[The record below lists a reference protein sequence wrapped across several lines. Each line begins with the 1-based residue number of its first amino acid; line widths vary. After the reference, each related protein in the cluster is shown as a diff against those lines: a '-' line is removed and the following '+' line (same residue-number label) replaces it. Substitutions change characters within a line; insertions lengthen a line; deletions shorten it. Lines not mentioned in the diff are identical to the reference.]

1 MAGPCLVR
9 TQEMSGEKSG
19 LPCPG
24 LRPRPHSTS
33 GHSEQ
38 AARPIRRRAV
48 RGDRCGLGGGNRAGP
63 ISRSLGNPEDGPVSR
78 SFCCDCRF
86 SGSASLDLYCLGFD
100 GDRCSWRRVASS
112 PLLGHRS
119 RRPCASVH
127 RRRRSGVGARGRA
140 RALGVPNRR
149 RIRVRRSG
157 WDTGIDA
164 VRSRFDRDQRRPGM
178 AQGLRA
184 RDHDRHGRSE
194 RDYRRP
200 VGRGGRRDLAHRTPF
215 ESRGI

>member
-1 MAGPCLVR
+1 MAGPCLVE
-9 TQEMSGEKSG
+9 TQEMRREER
-19 LPCPG
+19 PAVPG
-24 LRPRPHSTS
+24 PAPRPHSTS

-38 AARPIRRRAV
+38 AAPIRRRAV

-63 ISRSLGNPEDGPVSR
+63 ISRSLGNPEMGRFHAP
-78 SFCCDCRF
+78 FCCDGRF

-100 GDRCSWRRVASS
+100 GDRCSWRRVASL

-119 RRPCASVH
+119 RRPCALVH

-140 RALGVPNRR
+140 RGAWRSNRR
-149 RIRVRRSG
+149 RIWVRRSG

-178 AQGLRA
+178 AQGLEAARPRSSRA
-184 RDHDRHGRSE
+184 IGARLSPVSRS
-194 RDYRRP
+194 RRP
-200 VGRGGRRDLAHRTPF
+200 ER
-215 ESRGI
+215 SRSSHPL